1 MHARKTVKRAF
12 TLVEILIVV
21 VILGI
26 LAAIVVPQF
35 AKAADDARAG
45 NIQTQ
50 LNTIQNAIE
59 LFRAREGVYPDI
71 AGTGWNDLIGGQADP
86 NGGFVPTA
94 GETQYLKDIPRNPAH
109 EDRATMFVIEAVG
122 IGVDGSATA
131 GWVFTGDPEFQIYA
145 SYFDEDPYSATPLEV
160 TPGTP

>member
-50 LNTIQNAIE
+50 LSTIQNAIE
-59 LFRAREGVYPDI
+59 LFRAREGRYPDMSNWSELVG
-71 AGTGWNDLIGGQADP
+71 GTDTLDGSFTPG
-86 NGGFVPTA
+86 TA
-94 GETQYLKDIPRNPAH
+94 GETQYLKEIPRNPAH
-109 EDRATMFVIEAVG
+109 EDKPTMFVIVGVAV
-122 IGVDGSATA
+122 GVDGSATA

-145 SYFDEDPYSATPLEV
+145 SYYDEDPYSATPLQV
-160 TPGTP
+160 TPGAP